1 MPFVKVVI
9 YVSTNPLLRIS
20 KCDILCV
27 LNADEEAARIAGIY
41 KKNLSKYSSNTQKQ
55 IDKKLYQQEFISQ
68 MPTNELMDNFL
79 KQNWHKLP
87 EENNIQLK
95 RYFNIEIDNRYSNS
109 DDHSSRVKGHILK
122 MLQLN
127 EIECI

>member
-1 MPFVKVVI
+1 MLKQKQLEELI
-9 YVSTNPLLRIS
+9 NRNMLKES
-20 KCDILCV
+20 K
-27 LNADEEAARIAGIY
+27 NATTYAPICFIEME
-41 KKNLSKYSSNTQKQ
+41 NEQKQ

-68 MPTNELMDNFL
+68 MPTNELIDNFL

-87 EENNIQLK
+87 EENIVQLK

-109 DDHSSRVKGHILK
+109 DNHNSRVKGHILK